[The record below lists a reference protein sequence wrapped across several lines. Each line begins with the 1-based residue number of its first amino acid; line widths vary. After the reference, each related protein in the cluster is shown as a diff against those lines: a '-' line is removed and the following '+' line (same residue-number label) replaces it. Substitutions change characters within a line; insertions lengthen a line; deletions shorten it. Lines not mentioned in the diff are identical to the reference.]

1 MNDINDLSVHGTE
14 NIRAI
19 MENYKEV
26 RNRLRRPPNA
36 VPDTGINLKRQKPPL
51 SSEPPPIQIEPPR
64 IEPSLPDLPLFVPF
78 RRTDLTFSSTLQFA
92 AKEFNISGQQIRS
105 RSRIQQI
112 SLPRQVA
119 IYLAAK
125 NHLQSLAG
133 MGRYLKMDHTTMI
146 HAKQRIT
153 SLMASDDSLRGRV
166 LALEAKILAAFD
178 RIAVPAQHE
187 PHLAGQENGG
197 CLPIPAISSV
207 DKTGGPNLPDSETD

>member
-1 MNDINDLSVHGTE
+1 MTDINDLSVHGTE

-36 VPDTGINLKRQKPPL
+36 VPDTGINLRRVPETPPPEPL
-51 SSEPPPIQIEPPR
+51 IALEPPPKPVAPNHPPF
-64 IEPSLPDLPLFVPF
+64 IPF

-92 AKEFNISGQQIRS
+92 AKEFNITGKDIRS

-112 SLPRQVA
+112 SLPRQIA

-125 NHLQSLAG
+125 NHLNSLAG

-153 SLMASDDSLRGRV
+153 SLMASDDILRDRI
-166 LALEAKILAAFD
+166 LKLEATILAAFN
-178 RIAVPAQHE
+178 RSRTSFPALGQPLLDCPEE
-187 PHLAGQENGG
+187 PKNGNSG
-197 CLPIPAISSV
+197 
-207 DKTGGPNLPDSETD
+207 

>member
-1 MNDINDLSVHGTE
+1 MND
-14 NIRAI
+14 IRAI

-92 AKEFNISGQQIRS
+92 AKEFNITGQQIRS

-125 NHLQSLAG
+125 NHLNSLAG

-146 HAKQRIT
+146 HAKQKIT
-153 SLMASDDSLRGRV
+153 ALMASDATLRDRI
-166 LALEAKILAAFD
+166 LKLEATILAAYS
-178 RIAVPAQHE
+178 RIALPADRE
-187 PHLAGQENGG
+187 SHLGSTETKGNETIG
-197 CLPIPAISSV
+197 PISPV
-207 DKTGGPNLPDSETD
+207 D